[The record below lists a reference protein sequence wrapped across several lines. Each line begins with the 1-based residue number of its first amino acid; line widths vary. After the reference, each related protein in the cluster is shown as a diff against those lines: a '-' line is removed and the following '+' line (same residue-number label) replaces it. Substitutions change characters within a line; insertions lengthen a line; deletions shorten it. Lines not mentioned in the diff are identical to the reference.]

1 MRNPFKRQ
9 PTADPISAMREQR
22 AALEAKVSTLNAGK
36 DRQPEPAAPQAA
48 SAPPASSAVSIAI
61 HEHLHAYAERL
72 YAQVYKMEDADLRAD
87 QERAAFWAVLHTP
100 LASDAERFV
109 YAKAVIERAAGVY
122 GLECHGNTRAAWMAV
137 AFRNL
142 AYGEH
147 VPESDMVSPTPAA
160 SEPVASDQGVALARE
175 VVRYFGADPINPALN
190 GDAALREQAETLLR
204 TTAPAA
210 HPGLSTVEAELTAL
224 VAKYQGFA
232 RVSDE
237 AMAREDDAGSPLSDD
252 LDNAID
258 RVRHF
263 TNLGREDTVRHA
275 MALPATTL
283 LGFGLKAQILEHDA
297 GAAWDGSE
305 ADADNVRCRALL
317 HGLIAA
323 AGLSPI
329 PQLDV
334 TSDEVRGWLAA
345 PETAPGASRMKA

>member
-1 MRNPFKRQ
+1 MKRRPSTGPK
-9 PTADPISAMREQR
+9 PTLRERFAAMR
-22 AALEAKVSTLNAGK
+22 AKVAGLNAGK
-36 DRQPEPAAPQAA
+36 DRQSDPAGSLAA
-48 SAPPASSAVSIAI
+48 SVPLSAAAAVPIAI
-61 HEHLHAYAERL
+61 DRHMRAYAERL
-72 YAQVYKMEDADLRAD
+72 YAEAYGTADAGTRAE
-87 QERAAFWAVLHTP
+87 QERDAFRALLHTP
-100 LASDAERFV
+100 LASDAERLA
-109 YAKAVIERAAGVY
+109 YATAIIARAAGVY
-122 GLECHGNTRAAWMAV
+122 GLECRGSTCAAWMPTAY
-137 AFRNL
+137 RNL
-142 AYGEH
+142 AFGEYA
-147 VPESDMVSPTPAA
+147 PEHDMAGHQPTAADTPSASASSLA
-160 SEPVASDQGVALARE
+160 SE
-175 VVRYFGADPINPALN
+175 
-190 GDAALREQAETLLR
+190 AEIS
-204 TTAPAA
+204 
-210 HPGLSTVEAELTAL
+210 STNVEAELTAL

-237 AMAREDDAGSPLSDD
+237 AMAREDDAGLPLSDD

-305 ADADNVRCRALL
+305 ADADIVRCRALL